1 MEYQIG
7 KLTCRCDID
16 KARASSQTILTQYG
30 NETKKANRSGA
41 VSMFF
46 KCMIGSS
53 GFGVIA
59 SLVLKL
65 LNLKAVDPMIPN
77 ALLMALGTMLGI
89 SVLAATI
96 AYIVSKCILK
106 KRPDIAIP
114 VVQFVELLESKN
126 TVTHAKVVIDGD
138 KAYLN
143 VLHEDIPN
151 DTVLKLKMGPFEV
164 VEGAEDK
171 YILDIDENKY
181 YIPSHEPELSL

>member
-16 KARASSQTILTQYG
+16 KAKASSQTIMTQYG
-30 NETKKANRSGA
+30 NETKKANRSGS

-53 GFGVIA
+53 GFGVIV
-59 SLVLKL
+59 SFILKL
-65 LNLKAVDPMIPN
+65 LNIEAIDPVIPN
-77 ALLMALGTMLGI
+77 ALLIALGTMLGI
-89 SVLAATI
+89 SIIAATI

-126 TVTHAKVVIDGD
+126 TVTHAKVIIDGD

-151 DTVLKLKMGPFEV
+151 DTVIKMKMGPFAV
-164 VEGAEDK
+164 SEGKEDK
-171 YILDIDENKY
+171 PILDIDTNTY
-181 YIPSHEPELSL
+181 YTPHHEPSLEI